1 MNNLVGFYGDTSVFF
16 TSDYISSQLGASVAT
31 KNPAIS
37 NTFNVYATNST
48 PYTLLY
54 TSTTPGISTF
64 SYTVPDRE
72 MVYYETLT
80 VTHPVYGVKT
90 FDKIVQ
96 MYNLSSPLNNTAFS
110 NPLPPNMLG
119 TSNITWL
126 KLMALLMTWF
136 VLFVGCK
143 ATDYGIG
150 AMLGSFTY
158 TFMWYV
164 NWIPH
169 NQVPWIFPLMMII
182 ASVSLKMFE
191 RRYA

>member
-1 MNNLVGFYGDTSVFF
+1 
-16 TSDYISSQLGASVAT
+16 
-31 KNPAIS
+31 
-37 NTFNVYATNST
+37 
-48 PYTLLY
+48 
-54 TSTTPGISTF
+54 
-64 SYTVPDRE
+64 
-72 MVYYETLT
+72 
-80 VTHPVYGVKT
+80 
-90 FDKIVQ
+90 
-96 MYNLSSPLNNTAFS
+96 
-110 NPLPPNMLG
+110 MLG